1 MVIWIEM
8 RCTYR
13 PQDIWLVCSTL
24 LLSLTIIGLYGK
36 YYIGAIQLFWLCD
49 FGDKLTDK
57 EPVYSACCTVYPV
70 YSAIRAE
77 NTVK

>member
-1 MVIWIEM
+1 ME
-8 RCTYR
+8 
-13 PQDIWLVCSTL
+13 
-24 LLSLTIIGLYGK
+24 K
-36 YYIGAIQLFWLCD
+36 NYIGAIQLFWLCA

-57 EPVYSACCTVYPV
+57 KPVYSACCIVYPV